1 MQRLRLLFLL
11 PLFALA
17 ASAEELPA
25 FAAVRAADQERI
37 AATIAR
43 DTARLSAVLSQD
55 LHYANADGR
64 VQTKVQFLAAVRESS
79 ARYLAVEPRD
89 VKLLA
94 ADNGAVTMMGR
105 AHILADDEGRRIQLV
120 LQFLAVWREE
130 NGHWR
135 LLAYQSTP
143 ASTVRPAPQP

>member
-17 ASAEELPA
+17 ASAGEPPA
-25 FAAVRAADQERI
+25 FAAVRAADEERI

-43 DTARLSAVLSQD
+43 DTERLSAVLSQD

-64 VQTKVQFLAAVRESS
+64 VQTKVEFLAAVRESS
-79 ARYLAVEPRD
+79 ARYLSVEPRD

-94 ADNGAVTMMGR
+94 ADGAVTMSGR
-105 AHILADDEGRRIQLV
+105 AHILAEDQGQRVRLV
-120 LQFLAVWREE
+120 LQFLAVWRDE

-143 ASTVRPAPQP
+143 ASTARPAAQP

>member
-1 MQRLRLLFLL
+1 MQRFRLLFLL
-11 PLFALA
+11 PLLTFAALA
-17 ASAEELPA
+17 DESPA
-25 FAAVRAADQERI
+25 FVAVRAADQERI

-43 DTARLSAVLSQD
+43 DTDRLAAVLSQD
-55 LHYANADGR
+55 LHYTNADGR
-64 VQTKVQFLAAVRESS
+64 VQTKPQFLAAVRESS

-89 VKLLA
+89 VKLLSV
-94 ADNGAVTMMGR
+94 DDGAVTMTGR
-105 AHILADDEGRRIQLV
+105 AHILADDQGRRVQLV

-143 ASTVRPAPQP
+143 ASAVRPAAQP